1 MRIDLHM
8 HTNAS
13 DGALSPTQLV
23 EAALE
28 RGLDVISV
36 TDHDTLK
43 GVRPAMDAAAGSAL
57 RVLPGVELS
66 GLHEGHSL
74 HLVAYG
80 FDADSEV
87 LDVRLRSLSMGREE
101 RARLIVDLLAK
112 MGAPIPWERVT
123 ELGRNTIARPHI
135 ARVLIE
141 EGHARDVP
149 DAFGRFI
156 GDGCPAYLP
165 SARLTVQEA
174 IALVREAG
182 GEVALGHPLIKG
194 RELDVE
200 ALLPVLREAGLTGIE
215 VYHSEH
221 DTAATAYLRALAA
234 SEGLWWCGGSDF
246 HGPTKPQA
254 PLGGVNVPAEVL
266 EQGPFV
272 QAWQSVCAVGAGT
285 AR

>member
-8 HTNAS
+8 HTSAS
-13 DGALSPTQLV
+13 DGALTPVQLV

-36 TDHDTLK
+36 TDHDTL
-43 GVRPAMDAAAGSAL
+43 GGMLPAMAAAEGTDL

-66 GLHEGHSL
+66 GLYEGHSL
-74 HLVAYG
+74 HLLAYG
-80 FDADSEV
+80 FDADSEE
-87 LDVRLRSLSMGREE
+87 LAVRLRSLSMGREE
-101 RARLIVDLLAK
+101 RAKLIVELLAK
-112 MGAPIPWERVT
+112 MGAPISWERIK
-123 ELGRNTIARPHI
+123 ELGKNTIARPHI

-141 EGHARDVP
+141 TGHARDVP

-156 GDGCPAYLP
+156 GEGCPAYLP

-194 RELDVE
+194 RELDVP
-200 ALLPVLREAGLTGIE
+200 AVLPALREVGLTGIE

-221 DTAATAYLRALAA
+221 DAAATAYLRELAA
-234 SEGLWWCGGSDF
+234 SESLWWCGGSDF

-254 PLGGVNVPAEVL
+254 PLGGVDVPAEVL

-272 QAWQSVCAVGAGT
+272 KAWQAAQAASAT
-285 AR
+285 AAR

>member
-8 HTNAS
+8 HTTAS
-13 DGALSPTQLV
+13 DGALSPVQLV

-36 TDHDTLK
+36 TDHDTL
-43 GVRPAMDAAAGSAL
+43 GGMLPAMAAAEGTPL

-66 GLHEGHSL
+66 GLYEGHSL

-80 FDADSEV
+80 FDADSEE
-87 LDVRLRSLSMGREE
+87 LAVRLRSLSMGREE
-101 RARLIVDLLAK
+101 RAKLIVELLAK
-112 MGAPIPWERVT
+112 MGAPISWERVK
-123 ELGRNTIARPHI
+123 ELGKNTIARPHI

-141 EGHARDVP
+141 VGHARDVP

-156 GDGCPAYLP
+156 GEGCPAYLP

-174 IALVREAG
+174 IALIREAG

-194 RELDVE
+194 RELDVP
-200 ALLPVLREAGLTGIE
+200 AVLPVLRQAGLTGIE

-221 DTAATAYLRALAA
+221 DAAATAYLRELASA
-234 SEGLWWCGGSDF
+234 EGLWWCGGSDF

-254 PLGGVNVPAEVL
+254 PLGGVDVPAAVL

-272 QAWQSVCAVGAGT
+272 KAWQAAT
-285 AR
+285 AASTTAAR

>member
-8 HTNAS
+8 HTTAS

-28 RGLDVISV
+28 RGLDVIAV
-36 TDHDTLK
+36 TDHDTLN
-43 GVRPAMDAAAGSAL
+43 GMLPAMQAAAGTGL
-57 RVLPGVELS
+57 HVLPGVELS
-66 GLHEGHSL
+66 GLYEGRSL
-74 HLVAYG
+74 HLLGYG
-80 FDADSEV
+80 FDADSEE
-87 LDVRLRSLSMGREE
+87 LAVRLRSLSMGREE

-112 MGAPIPWERVT
+112 MGAPIPWERVK

-141 EGHARDVP
+141 EGHARDVA

-165 SARLTVQEA
+165 SARLTVREA
-174 IALVREAG
+174 ITLVREAG
-182 GEVALGHPLIKG
+182 GEVALGHPLISG
-194 RELDVE
+194 RELDVA

-221 DTAATAYLRALAA
+221 SAEATAYLRALASA
-234 SEGLWWCGGSDF
+234 EGLWWCGGSDF

-254 PLGGVNVPAEVL
+254 PLGGVVVPVAVL
-266 EQGPFV
+266 AQGPFAAAYR
-272 QAWQSVCAVGAGT
+272 QHTAQHIGA